1 MSDNLRPDEAARA
14 LDEVRQR
21 QANVIEATMIP
32 AWFYGA
38 VGASNVALAVGL
50 DVGGTVAVATGAVL
64 FGLGIAGSVGWV
76 TIGAQRAQLRND
88 LLGPLG
94 ILAIVALPALV
105 VGVSV
110 PVGFAAEAAGWRYP
124 ATAGTLV
131 GLVLMLVGG
140 PVLNRLLRRIMLANR
155 TGSRLGAP
163 R

>member
-1 MSDNLRPDEAARA
+1 MGNNLRPDEAARA
-14 LDEVRQR
+14 LDEGRQQ

-32 AWFYGA
+32 TWFYGA

-50 DVGGTVAVATGAVL
+50 DVGGAVAVTVGAVL

-76 TIGAQRAQLRND
+76 TNGARRAQVRND

-94 ILAIVALPALV
+94 VLAIVALPALV

-110 PVGFAAEAAGWRYP
+110 PVSFAAEAAGWDYP

-131 GLVLMLVGG
+131 GLVLMVVCG

-155 TGSRLGAP
+155 TGSRPGAP